1 MFPSTLRTSVPVYTG
16 ATSQTPGK
24 AGLVPAA
31 NIGEQDYVF
40 TGGGTYKQL
49 TTLEVFNT
57 FRKAFIGIPHPWSST
72 TLETGYTWA
81 DGGFVSFDDWP
92 ELKEKYEA
100 NGFDGMLLPWDAD
113 KDTITANLGKWRPNA
128 TNPTGLYTPSYGG
141 QFSCAWVPGETKDAG
156 TWWTDTGRSLTAS
169 WVTGWI
175 DRYLPTIQTS
185 GAIYTIESSAAEQIG
200 TATTENVKQPF
211 KAVFDSSRVWGEH
224 SSNKFAPQH
233 IQQPHVIYL
242 GLTFD
247 DYTNSIQ
254 KKMHNNKLSVGF
266 PTDSFSYKNMF
277 YMMAI

>member
-100 NGFDGMLLPWDAD
+100 NGFDGMLLPWNAD
-113 KDTITANLGKWRPNA
+113 ESTIAANLGKWRPNA
-128 TNPTGLYTPSYGG
+128 TNPTGLYTPSYND
-141 QFSCAWVPGETKDAG
+141 QFSCIWIPGNTKQAGGTNKAGLPELSGDAG
-156 TWWTDTGRSLTAS
+156 
-169 WVTGWI
+169 
-175 DRYLPTIQTS
+175 
-185 GAIYTIESSAAEQIG
+185 AIVLVGDSH
-200 TATTENVKQPF
+200 TATGVFNSSILAPAPNGTNATWQSMGTGYLSNLIF
-211 KAVFDSSRVWGEH
+211 KASKNNTIYGNASTVMPPSI
-224 SSNKFAPQH
+224 N
-233 IQQPHVIYL
+233 IPHVIYL

-247 DYTNSIQ
+247 DYTNAIQ
-254 KKMHNNKLSVGF
+254 KKCITISYLWDF
-266 PTDSFSYKNMF
+266 PQIASHIRICS
-277 YMMAI
+277 I

>member
-100 NGFDGMLLPWDAD
+100 NGFNGMLLPYDANEE
-113 KDTITANLGKWRPNA
+113 TIANNLGKWRLDAA
-128 TNPTGLYTPSYGG
+128 TPTGLFTPSYGG
-141 QFSCAWVPGETKDAG
+141 QFTCSWVPNSEKDAG
-156 TWWTDTGRSLTAS
+156 AWGRDEIRNITGHIGVIAHGGGTEAFYGIQYTNSSIAS
-169 WVTGWI
+169 TYSGGFTSYLNYMDASRIVPTGP
-175 DRYLPTIQTS
+175 R
-185 GAIYTIESSAAEQIG
+185 
-200 TATTENVKQPF
+200 NV
-211 KAVFDSSRVWGEH
+211 
-224 SSNKFAPQH
+224 PQH
-233 IQQPHVIYL
+233 IWQPYVIYL

-247 DYTNSIQ
+247 DYTNAIQ
-254 KKMHNNKLSVGF
+254 KKMHNKKLSVGN

>member
-100 NGFDGMLLPWDAD
+100 NGFNGMLLPYDANEE
-113 KDTITANLGKWRPNA
+113 TIANNLGKWRLDA
-128 TNPTGLYTPSYGG
+128 QHL
-141 QFSCAWVPGETKDAG
+141 QDFSLLLMEDN
-156 TWWTDTGRSLTAS
+156 SL
-169 WVTGWI
+169 VHG
-175 DRYLPTIQTS
+175 Y
-185 GAIYTIESSAAEQIG
+185 QI
-200 TATTENVKQPF
+200 V
-211 KAVFDSSRVWGEH
+211 
-224 SSNKFAPQH
+224 
-233 IQQPHVIYL
+233 
-242 GLTFD
+242 
-247 DYTNSIQ
+247 
-254 KKMHNNKLSVGF
+254 KKMPGHGEEMK
-266 PTDSFSYKNMF
+266 
-277 YMMAI
+277 